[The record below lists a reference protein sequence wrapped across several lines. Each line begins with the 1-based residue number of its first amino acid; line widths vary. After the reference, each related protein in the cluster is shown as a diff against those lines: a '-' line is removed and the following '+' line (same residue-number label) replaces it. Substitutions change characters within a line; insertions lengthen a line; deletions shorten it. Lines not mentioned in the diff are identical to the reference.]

1 MNFKR
6 LITTSLVG
14 SIGLAAL
21 SLSLSFAW
29 YNSSENL
36 YIDTLVINVSGSR
49 ELRIATTNEYS
60 ALTETL
66 KFNFDDPE
74 SQLPGTDLFKPISTM
89 FKSKWIDEKASD
101 PVFYEYDSALVDSL
115 TRAPRER
122 VSNWGYY
129 TQHLYLYCNA
139 DTKVTLDASEENLFI
154 SPIRRLNEQRAR
166 MLADTEG
173 IKEKYAV
180 EHPEY
185 THEEIVEDVI
195 KQLNNLTNC
204 MRIAILDPDEETY
217 QFTVIDPYKD
227 KETLLGG
234 REDLFS
240 TTYYDSYRNDTDDE
254 YYEVIYG
261 EVNDRNLA
269 VYGEASDTDSEAPK
283 EYTSFAAKT
292 KAGVH
297 PFLLDESLENGLEI
311 KKEDS
316 LARAEVEDKFSLQV
330 KGGEMKEFVL
340 AIYMEGW
347 DMDCINSH
355 MGGSFD
361 MRLNFKIAEHTGQ

>member
-1 MNFKR
+1 MNYKR
-6 LITTSLVG
+6 ITITSLVG

-21 SLSLSFAW
+21 SISLSFAW

-49 ELRIATTNEYS
+49 ELRIATENSYD

-66 KFNFDDPE
+66 KFSFDDPE
-74 SQLPGTDLFKPISTM
+74 SNLPGTDLFKPVSTM
-89 FKSKWIDEKASD
+89 LKSKWMDEKASD
-101 PVFYEYDSALVDSL
+101 PVFYEYDSALVDNL

-122 VSNWGYY
+122 AAQWGYY
-129 TQHLYLYCNA
+129 SQHLYLYCNA

-154 SPIRRLNEQRAR
+154 SPIRRMNEQRASY
-166 MLADTEG
+166 LASTDG
-173 IKEKYAV
+173 VKEKYAL
-180 EHPEY
+180 EHPNY
-185 THEEIVEDVI
+185 TQREIVEDLI
-195 KQLNNLTNC
+195 KQLDNLTNC
-204 MRIAILDPDEETY
+204 MRIAILDPDEESY
-217 QFTVIDPYKD
+217 QFTIIDPYKEED
-227 KETLLGG
+227 TLLGG

-240 TTYYDSYRNDTDDE
+240 TTYYDSYRNDVDGE

-261 EVNDRNLA
+261 EVNDRNKA
-269 VYGEASDTDSEAPK
+269 VYGEVSETDSEPPAN
-283 EYTSFAAKT
+283 YSSFAAKT

-297 PFLLDESLENGLEI
+297 PFLLEESLNNGLEI

-316 LARAEVEDKFSLQV
+316 ISRSEVEDKFYFNL
-330 KGGEMKEFVL
+330 KGGEIKEFVL

-347 DMDCINSH
+347 DVDCINSH

-361 MRLNFKIAEHTGQ
+361 MRLNFKIAEQTGQ